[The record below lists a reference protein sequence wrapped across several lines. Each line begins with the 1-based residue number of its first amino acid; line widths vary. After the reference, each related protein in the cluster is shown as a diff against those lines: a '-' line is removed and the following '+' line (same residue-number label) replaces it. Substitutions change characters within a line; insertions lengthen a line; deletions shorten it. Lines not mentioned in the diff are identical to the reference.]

1 MKHFPCE
8 KEQKAIITLM
18 ASSSSLS
25 EWQRN
30 TKTILQLNNGVF
42 PPFWNTLLYEKPNS
56 ETQSVFEKA
65 QAKWR
70 LRLSGRKLG
79 HLSN

>member
-8 KEQKAIITLM
+8 KEQRAIINLM
-18 ASSSSLS
+18 SSSSSIS
-25 EWQRN
+25 EWKRN
-30 TKTILQLNNGVF
+30 AETIRQLHNGFF

-56 ETQSVFEKA
+56 ETPSVFEKA

-70 LRLSGRKLG
+70 LRLFGRKTG
-79 HLSN
+79 YI